1 MLIMGKLNM
10 NRRKFVNALGLG
22 TAHVLLSGP
31 LHSCNSAPVST
42 NPLQTIKLGNSGIET
57 TMLGFGTGVHAG
69 NRTCFLTKQD
79 KQKSIDLLRHGY
91 NKGIRNFDCADTY
104 GTHGFMAEALKNM
117 EREKLTLTSKIWFG
131 EGGIPEPE
139 RPNAD
144 VVVERFRKE
153 LNTDYLDLVQVHCM
167 VDDNWTE
174 TMKPQ
179 MDILSDL
186 KAKGIIR
193 AHGVSVHSLDAMKDA
208 VNCEWVDVI
217 HVRINPYGIVM
228 DKPEPTEVVEVI
240 HQLHDAGKG
249 VIGMKLV
256 GNGKLRNDNEKIDNS
271 LRFVLGL
278 KSVDMMIVGFE
289 EKQQIDNY
297 IGRIETALGEL
308 NNG

>member
-1 MLIMGKLNM
+1 MVKLNM

-22 TAHVLLSGP
+22 TAHILLSAP
-31 LHSCNSAPVST
+31 LYSCNTKPVSI

-69 NRTCFLTKQD
+69 NRTCFLTKQAR
-79 KQKSIDLLRHGY
+79 QKSIALLRHAY
-91 NKGIRNFDCADTY
+91 DRGIRNFDCADTY
-104 GTHGFMAEALKNM
+104 GTHGFMKEALQNM
-117 EREKLTLTSKIWFG
+117 EREKLTLTSKIWFR

-139 RPNAD
+139 RPDAD
-144 VVVERFRKE
+144 VVIDRFRKE
-153 LNTDYLDLVQVHCM
+153 LNTDYIDLVQIHCM
-167 VDDNWTE
+167 VEENWTE

-179 MDILSDL
+179 MDILENL
-186 KAKGIIR
+186 KARGIIR

-208 VNCEWVDVI
+208 VNCPWVDVI

-228 DKPEPTEVVEVI
+228 DKPEPAEVVEVI
-240 HQLHDAGKG
+240 HKLHNAGKG

-256 GNGKLRNDNEKIDNS
+256 GNGKLRDDSKKIDNS

-278 KSVDMMIVGFE
+278 KSVNMMIVGFE

-297 IGRIETALGEL
+297 IERIKSALIDL
-308 NNG
+308 NEG

>member
-1 MLIMGKLNM
+1 MGKLSM
-10 NRRKFVNALGLG
+10 NRRKFVNALGVG
-22 TAHVLLSGP
+22 TAHILLSSP
-31 LHSCNSAPVST
+31 LYSCNSAPVST

-79 KQKSIDLLRHGY
+79 KQKSIALLQHAY
-91 NKGIRNFDCADTY
+91 EKGVRNFDCADTY

-117 EREKLTLTSKIWFG
+117 EREKLTLTSKIWFRK
-131 EGGIPEPE
+131 GGIPEPE

-144 VVVERFRKE
+144 IVVDRFRKE
-153 LNTDYLDLVQVHCM
+153 LNTDYLDLVQIHCM

-179 MDILSDL
+179 MDILENL

-193 AHGVSVHSLDAMKDA
+193 AHGVSVHSLDAMKA
-208 VNCEWVDVI
+208 AINSSWVDVI

-228 DKPEPTEVVEVI
+228 DKPDPAEVVEVI

-256 GNGKLRNDNEKIDNS
+256 GNGKLRNDSKKIDNS

-289 EKQQIDNY
+289 EKEQIDNY
-297 IGRIETALGEL
+297 LERIESALINL